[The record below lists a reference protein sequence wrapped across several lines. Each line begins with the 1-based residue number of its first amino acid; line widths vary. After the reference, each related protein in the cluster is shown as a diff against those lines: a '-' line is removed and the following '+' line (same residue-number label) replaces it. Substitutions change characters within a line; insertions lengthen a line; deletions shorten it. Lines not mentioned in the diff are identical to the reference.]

1 MLKCYKLLIIKN
13 SPLYVVLGSRQK
25 VGVIFSASFYSRKLF
40 YLGMISPSIESH
52 SRALRHL
59 LNFYYNHAL
68 LFHHTFLSF
77 LKQISISYSPSTQ
90 TLVHIIRNLN
100 QDMKNNILIPEML
113 YTSLSWI
120 FNPNTLSFS
129 HISSLLMVIKIFV
142 SHVSSVSIIVAY
154 HMSLAS

>member
-1 MLKCYKLLIIKN
+1 MLQIVNYKEFSSLRCIRVKTKGWSYIFCIFLFQKIVLSRN
-13 SPLYVVLGSRQK
+13 DFSP
-25 VGVIFSASFYSRKLF
+25 
-40 YLGMISPSIESH
+40 IESH

>member
-1 MLKCYKLLIIKN
+1 MHAPQGNFKRNLYIYLLSSLYFKIQLSFKYILANLYLLKCYKLLIIKN

-59 LNFYYNHAL
+59 LNFYYNHVL

-113 YTSLSWI
+113 YTSLS
-120 FNPNTLSFS
+120 
-129 HISSLLMVIKIFV
+129 
-142 SHVSSVSIIVAY
+142 
-154 HMSLAS
+154 